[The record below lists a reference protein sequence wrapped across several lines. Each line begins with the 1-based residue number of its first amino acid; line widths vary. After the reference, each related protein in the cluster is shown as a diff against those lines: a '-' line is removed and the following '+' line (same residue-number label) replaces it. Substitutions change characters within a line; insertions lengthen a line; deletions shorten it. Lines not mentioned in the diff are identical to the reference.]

1 MLAGSPAVRREM
13 EKFELARIFITDSK
27 IEELAA
33 QQAAR
38 MRKQFKTTAIP
49 LHVVLGPDGKELARF
64 TYEGPL
70 STPESY
76 IAFVRA
82 GMAKFEKR

>member
-13 EKFELARIFITDSK
+13 EKFELMRIFITDPK

-33 QQAAR
+33 KQLTR

-49 LHVVLGPDGKELARF
+49 LHVVLAPDGKELARF
-64 TYEGPL
+64 DYQGPI
-70 STPESY
+70 STPEDY
-76 IAFVRA
+76 VKFLEA
-82 GMAKFEKR
+82 GRTKFEGK